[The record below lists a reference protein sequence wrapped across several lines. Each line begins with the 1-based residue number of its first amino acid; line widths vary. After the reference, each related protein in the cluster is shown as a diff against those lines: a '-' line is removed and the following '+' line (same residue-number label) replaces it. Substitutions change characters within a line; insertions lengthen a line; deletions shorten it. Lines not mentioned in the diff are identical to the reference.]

1 MEVKVKIEKTLH
13 TDNDKVFYEDEDIAF
28 EMEKTGDK
36 YIGRI
41 KKIKKKSII
50 IDDIMINREP
60 ANIAS
65 MKVKLDDTNR
75 TAVSMYLLTDSSML
89 PTNTC
94 GRLFFASEQ
103 ILAENQHMFAVS
115 HVLNE
120 EREISGRQ

>member
-50 IDDIMINREP
+50 IDDIMINP
-60 ANIAS
+60 DCSAQINLAGS
-65 MKVKLDDTNR
+65 QKR
-75 TAVSMYLLTDSSML
+75 T
-89 PTNTC
+89 
-94 GRLFFASEQ
+94 G
-103 ILAENQHMFAVS
+103 
-115 HVLNE
+115 
-120 EREISGRQ
+120 

>member
-1 MEVKVKIEKTLH
+1 MEVKVKIEKALH

-60 ANIAS
+60 VNIES
-65 MKVKLDDTNR
+65 MKVKLDDIKPYSCQY
-75 TAVSMYLLTDSSML
+75 VSVD
-89 PTNTC
+89 
-94 GRLFFASEQ
+94 
-103 ILAENQHMFAVS
+103 
-115 HVLNE
+115 
-120 EREISGRQ
+120 